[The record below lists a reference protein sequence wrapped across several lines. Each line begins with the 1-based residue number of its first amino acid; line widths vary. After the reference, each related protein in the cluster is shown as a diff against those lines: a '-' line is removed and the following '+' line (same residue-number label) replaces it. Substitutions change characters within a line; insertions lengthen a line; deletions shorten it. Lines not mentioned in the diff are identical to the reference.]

1 MEMQIRREKETGPQT
16 LPNEDR
22 GLFAGSLE
30 SLLSR
35 YFKYQKNM
43 VTPNIHR
50 TRATQKTNTR
60 GMGTSTGV
68 DDELATEV
76 VPSINL
82 TNTTHHNTSQHIH
95 SVVLATRDG
104 IMRSQLENKS
114 RRHKSAFGAVV
125 KSTNP

>member
-1 MEMQIRREKETGPQT
+1 MLQYTVLAS
-16 LPNEDR
+16 LPE
-22 GLFAGSLE
+22 
-30 SLLSR
+30 
-35 YFKYQKNM
+35 
-43 VTPNIHR
+43 PP
-50 TRATQKTNTR
+50 
-60 GMGTSTGV
+60 GV

-125 KSTNP
+125 KSTNPCDVFCVQSKVLLHSSNLVDYSEYRKQLVPDRDCYYVKTVAKR